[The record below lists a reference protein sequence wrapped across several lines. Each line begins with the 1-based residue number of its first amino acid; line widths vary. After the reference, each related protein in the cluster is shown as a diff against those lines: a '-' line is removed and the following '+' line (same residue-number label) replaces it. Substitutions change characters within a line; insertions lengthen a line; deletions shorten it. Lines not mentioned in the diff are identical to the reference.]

1 MSFPVSFGVA
11 QVGLLA
17 LIALAVALLVMAA
30 LAATRRRGPKA
41 VLGRAVPGTALLLV
55 AVLLLWI
62 ATLLQTYLGLT
73 GEIKAAHVVAKPVA
87 GQEHQIELV
96 LTQFDEDGTPSPP
109 TTHRIEGD
117 MFALQSNIVELE
129 PWVNALGFHSGY
141 KLSRLYG
148 QRLDG
153 KSPTQDQTFLNG
165 GDRDFFEDMN
175 KNRWYTSPFVRS
187 AYGNATIA
195 TPGEYDVYISRD
207 AIKVRQTN

>member
-1 MSFPVSFGVA
+1 MSFPVSFGTA
-11 QVGLLA
+11 QVGLVA

-87 GQEHQIELV
+87 GQEHQLDLV
-96 LTQFDEDGTPSPP
+96 LTQFDEDGNAGEP

-175 KNRWYTSPFVRS
+175 KNRWYTNPFIRS

-207 AIKVRQTN
+207 AIKVRQIN